1 MVIHMFQKNSYN
13 TLSRSLQKISL
24 KKCKFGC
31 FLYSNFSFQSTYLF
45 QLYRQ
50 SIKFS
55 LSCKATLYLILGLCN
70 AQVNCKIILHC
81 RKNVTWCGASWQ
93 TFIRLL
99 GHLALTI
106 DWKRRVSIDHFK
118 DLFRQY
124 ILPYQ
129 RSNSVQF
136 LHEQRTEFWAVA
148 LRLLVF
154 TPVLGCSWCVLK
166 MQFTMAP
173 SRF

>member
-1 MVIHMFQKNSYN
+1 MLNKCLTIVVTHTIYNSSTSSRERIISPQKETSADPVHFYGYSRVSEKSFN
-13 TLSRSLQKISL
+13 TLSCSLQKISL

-45 QLYRQ
+45 QPYRQ

-93 TFIRLL
+93 TFFVCLAILL
-99 GHLALTI
+99 
-106 DWKRRVSIDHFK
+106 
-118 DLFRQY
+118 
-124 ILPYQ
+124 
-129 RSNSVQF
+129 
-136 LHEQRTEFWAVA
+136 
-148 LRLLVF
+148 
-154 TPVLGCSWCVLK
+154 
-166 MQFTMAP
+166 
-173 SRF
+173 